1 MTEVLPMFPLGTVLL
16 PGGVLPLHVFEPR
29 YRELVH
35 HGIDSPRHEF
45 GVVLI
50 VRGSEVGGDDLRTQ
64 VGTRARMAQVAEL
77 DGGRYAVMA
86 VGVER
91 IRIDAWLPD
100 DPYPRAQVES
110 WPDAPMDDVDDD
122 TLALHVAAT
131 SSRVRRSA
139 ALALELGDPSADP
152 AAEISSDP
160 MVATYQLATMA
171 PIGPLDRHHVLA
183 AAHAGERLEVLDRIL
198 DDVEALL
205 RFRLESPPG

>member
-1 MTEVLPMFPLGTVLL
+1 
-16 PGGVLPLHVFEPR
+16 
-29 YRELVH
+29 
-35 HGIDSPRHEF
+35 
-45 GVVLI
+45 
-50 VRGSEVGGDDLRTQ
+50 
-64 VGTRARMAQVAEL
+64 MAQVAEL

-91 IRIDAWLPD
+91 IRIEAWLPD

-122 TLALHVAAT
+122 TLALQVAAT

>member
-1 MTEVLPMFPLGTVLL
+1 MFPLGTVLL

-35 HGIDSPRHEF
+35 ACIDSPQHEF

-50 VRGSEVGGDDLRTQ
+50 ARGSEVGGDDQRTS
-64 VGTRARMAQVAEL
+64 VGTRARMVQVAEL
-77 DGGRYAVMA
+77 DGGRYAVVA

-91 IRIDAWLPD
+91 IRIHAWLPD
-100 DPYPRAQVES
+100 DPYPRAEVRS
-110 WPDAPMDDVDDD
+110 WPDAPLDGLDDD

-139 ALALELGDPSADP
+139 ALARELGDPGADP
-152 AAEISSDP
+152 VAELSPDP
-160 MVATYQLATMA
+160 VVATYQLATMA
-171 PIGPLDRHHVLA
+171 PIGPLDRHQVLV

-198 DDVEALL
+198 DDVEMLL